1 MTGVTDKRQGGL
13 EISAAAEHLPV
24 QRAAAIGRCRCD
36 LRVIAIAAP
45 GYGHGAVTVLRHIG
59 GVGPQLP
66 VAAERHC
73 RPEGLG
79 AVTDRGGGSGDA

>member
-1 MTGVTDKRQGGL
+1 MAS
-13 EISAAAEHLPV
+13 IAAAAERLPV

-45 GYGHGAVTVLRHIG
+45 AMVTEPSLFCGYIG

-66 VAAERHC
+66 VASERHC
-73 RPEGLG
+73 RPEGL
-79 AVTDRGGGSGDA
+79 AVVTDRGGDSGDGR